1 MEKASELDEETL
13 DKSIFPDLET
23 IKYEKIN
30 DSIKGRKLYIGDI
43 LSSICDLKT
52 KIKSKDVRKQKSL
65 EFKKRNLDNIKLN
78 VFLKT
83 KSRTNLN
90 YISATENPVLPRTC
104 LIEKLKQREKLNNI
118 LSFSSDQPRNE
129 KKTSSFFSS
138 QFHISTDNNINSL
151 NSMHTIYSINSND
164 SSSNKKYNSK
174 PLKRKKKDRNHSK
187 SYSISL
193 IKNLRV
199 LGYKNGKVGRQIKTD
214 KIRFNN
220 IKNNMGDKYKV
231 YHWKF
236 IMTDNEKDLR
246 PDTFFGKAG
255 EEVLQNQGFNKR
267 LDNMISNLKF
277 VDAINFNNII
287 QRHKNHL
294 SIEEKLKIRVKKEN
308 EKIEIIDKI
317 LESDK
322 IICKKIMKE

>member
-13 DKSIFPDLET
+13 NKSIFPDLET

-78 VFLKT
+78 IFLKP

-138 QFHISTDNNINSL
+138 QFHTDGNINSL

-164 SSSNKKYNSK
+164 SSPNKKYNSK
-174 PLKRKKKDRNHSK
+174 PLKRKKNNRNHSK

-255 EEVLQNQGFNKR
+255 EEVLNNQGFNKR
-267 LDNMISNLKF
+267 LDNMISHLKF
-277 VDAINFNNII
+277 VDAVNFKNII
-287 QRHKNHL
+287 ERHKVHL
-294 SIEEKLKIRVKKEN
+294 SMEEKLKNRAKKER

-322 IICKKIMKE
+322 MICKNIMSE